1 MPSLHIMS
9 LHLCFSS
16 LLYILQVVFVQFLFM
31 HVCFSI
37 LFYIIHF
44 VFVHCVILHVFVHFL
59 FAQMCFSILCICV
72 FQFSELHSTFYTCFF
87 VYAQWCKCF
96 SIVHTSM
103 FLNSLN
109 YILHCVC
116 ASVFLNSLNYILQI
130 FVSMHYVYK
139 LSVCARIFF
148 NSTCICVS

>member
-1 MPSLHIMS
+1 MFFKFTLHSTSCVCPIFVYACMFFNSLLHYTLCVCALCDLACICA
-9 LHLCFSS
+9 LFVCANVFLNFVHLCF
-16 LLYILQVVFVQFLFM
+16 FV
-31 HVCFSI
+31 C
-37 LFYIIHF
+37 
-44 VFVHCVILHVFVHFL
+44 
-59 FAQMCFSILCICV
+59 
-72 FQFSELHSTFYTCFF
+72 
-87 VYAQWCKCF
+87 AQWCKCF

-139 LSVCARIFF
+139 LSVCA
-148 NSTCICVS
+148 